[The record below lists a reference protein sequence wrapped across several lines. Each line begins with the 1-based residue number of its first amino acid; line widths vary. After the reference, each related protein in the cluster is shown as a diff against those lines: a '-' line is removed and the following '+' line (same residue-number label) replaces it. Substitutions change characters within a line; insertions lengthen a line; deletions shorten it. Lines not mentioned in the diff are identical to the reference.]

1 MFNLRW
7 YQEEGI
13 NALLNYNY
21 KQNPLLVYPTGTGKS
36 IIVAEF
42 CKRAMYAYPN
52 TRILMLTHVKELVEQ
67 NANKLKAIWET
78 VPLGI
83 FSAGLKQKDTTN
95 PIIFGSMQS
104 VYKHIQKCNEQQ
116 IPHFGSIDLLIIDEA
131 HLVSEKDETSYRGII
146 KALYDIN
153 PYIKVI
159 GLTATPYRLK
169 GGMLTDCGIFGEV
182 IYDLSQSDQF
192 IRLIKEGYLAP
203 LIPKRT
209 SVEIDVSNVSVLGN
223 EYNLKQL
230 AQVSD
235 KDEITFNAVRE
246 IVEYGTAQN
255 RKAWIIFCTSVEH
268 CEHVNAMLLSMGIA
282 SATCH
287 SKLSDKEN
295 TANINAFKSG
305 ELQCLVNNNKLTT
318 GFDYPDIDLIGML
331 RPTNSVSLWCLSED
345 TEVLTEN
352 GWRNYNNIS
361 VCDKL
366 PCFDLYSQKGAIG
379 CVLNKIKRPLYH
391 DEKMISIEN
400 QNLNFMVSD
409 NHNLLISKRKGRS
422 KVYGNYELTKAK
434 NLNTLC
440 DTYKMP
446 TSINLDFKGC
456 GLNKYELGFIGL
468 FMTDGTLDR
477 TNNQITLYQS
487 NKYPYIQKYI
497 DVIFQNLK
505 FPLRK
510 YERVGDLCFG
520 KIRTTPI
527 VRWQVSKKYWGY
539 LERFISKKFAE
550 TLQELSVEEFE
561 ILLNAINMGDG
572 AKNNYGIYK
581 RKTFEISTG
590 NKTFADNLQR
600 ACVVR
605 GYNCKIIKRRYDNV
619 FMIHIKKGNYRTAK
633 PKQDFIVNNYKGDVW
648 CVSTSYNT
656 IVTRRKG
663 IVTVMGNCQ
672 MLGRGT
678 RPSLNKENC
687 LVLDFAGNTRRL
699 GCINDPNL
707 PSKRKGG
714 GGTGSAPVKICPE
727 CSCYN
732 HTKARVCEVCGAEF
746 AFQSNLLNTAS
757 SLELIK
763 DTTPQYEMIEVDQ
776 VIYNEHVS
784 KQNIPTLQVTYL
796 CGLMRYYEYIC
807 FEHTGYARKRAE
819 MWWQQRSADECPS
832 RVYEVL
838 ALANYLKKPSFIT
851 VHVNKKYPEIK
862 SVSF

>member
-13 NALLNYNY
+13 NALLNYDY
-21 KQNPLLVYPTGTGKS
+21 KQNPLLVFPTGTGKS
-36 IIVAEF
+36 IIIAEF

-67 NANKLKAIWET
+67 NANKLKAVWET

-182 IYDLSQSDQF
+182 IYDLSQADQF

-203 LIPKRT
+203 LIPKQT
-209 SVEIDVSNVSVLGN
+209 SIEIDVSNVSVLGN

-246 IVEYGTAQN
+246 IVEHGTAQN

-331 RPTNSVSLWCLSED
+331 RPTNSVSLW
-345 TEVLTEN
+345 
-352 GWRNYNNIS
+352 I
-361 VCDKL
+361 
-366 PCFDLYSQKGAIG
+366 
-379 CVLNKIKRPLYH
+379 
-391 DEKMISIEN
+391 
-400 QNLNFMVSD
+400 
-409 NHNLLISKRKGRS
+409 
-422 KVYGNYELTKAK
+422 
-434 NLNTLC
+434 
-440 DTYKMP
+440 
-446 TSINLDFKGC
+446 
-456 GLNKYELGFIGL
+456 
-468 FMTDGTLDR
+468 
-477 TNNQITLYQS
+477 
-487 NKYPYIQKYI
+487 
-497 DVIFQNLK
+497 
-505 FPLRK
+505 
-510 YERVGDLCFG
+510 
-520 KIRTTPI
+520 
-527 VRWQVSKKYWGY
+527 
-539 LERFISKKFAE
+539 
-550 TLQELSVEEFE
+550 
-561 ILLNAINMGDG
+561 
-572 AKNNYGIYK
+572 
-581 RKTFEISTG
+581 
-590 NKTFADNLQR
+590 
-600 ACVVR
+600 
-605 GYNCKIIKRRYDNV
+605 
-619 FMIHIKKGNYRTAK
+619 
-633 PKQDFIVNNYKGDVW
+633 
-648 CVSTSYNT
+648 
-656 IVTRRKG
+656 
-663 IVTVMGNCQ
+663 Q

-678 RPSLNKENC
+678 RPSPNKENC